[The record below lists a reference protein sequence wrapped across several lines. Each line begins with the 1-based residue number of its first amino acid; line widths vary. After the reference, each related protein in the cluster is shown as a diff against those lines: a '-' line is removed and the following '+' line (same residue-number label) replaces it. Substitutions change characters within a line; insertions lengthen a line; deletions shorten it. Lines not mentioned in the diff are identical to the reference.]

1 MKLHHY
7 ILVFIVGMGLMG
19 CDQDMKSEMGT
30 NIKMNTELGMLPKLI
45 SLPKQP
51 IKVLWQV
58 DEEAGKDNGSLTAL
72 LLFKKADY
80 EFVIAN
86 SPVTDGKVN
95 DVMAV
100 DFYEQWVPKE
110 LQSAINKETTEG
122 GYELLDIKRRKPDLF
137 TQAELSPF
145 KNGSVTPLG
154 QGYVLISLYAM

>member
-1 MKLHHY
+1 
-7 ILVFIVGMGLMG
+7 MG